1 MLKKM
6 FEEEHDL
13 TPAAIAQW
21 WDDFDRAFWERSCLS
36 ADNIEYDAA
45 WALSRDRAKLHW
57 IAAEF
62 TDLDPELAVIRLFER
77 GLPA

>member
-1 MLKKM
+1 M
-6 FEEEHDL
+6 
-13 TPAAIAQW
+13 
-21 WDDFDRAFWERSCLS
+21 
-36 ADNIEYDAA
+36 DNIEHCAT

-62 TDLDPELAVIRLFER
+62 TDLDPELAVISLFER